1 MRKRWTRKAKNKR
14 NKQIIM
20 CSLIGLM
27 FLMVCGYAAFNTS
40 LSLRAKGNIVKK
52 KTASEILLESVV
64 DQGDGL
70 YKDIYEDE
78 RYFYKGAKP
87 NNYITFNDE
96 SWRILSVEA
105 DGTIK
110 IIKSESI
117 GDMEWD
123 EKCGLRTIPN
133 WSTPATLNTYL
144 NTEYLNSFS
153 DLDIIVDG
161 TFSIGKAIS
170 SKNLDLTISN
180 EKNLFGKEK

>member
-1 MRKRWTRKAKNKR
+1 MRKRWTRKAKNKG

-27 FLMVCGYAAFNTS
+27 FLMVCGYAAFSTS
-40 LSLRAKGNIVKK
+40 LSLKAKGKKKKK

-96 SWRILSVEA
+96 SWR
-105 DGTIK
+105 
-110 IIKSESI
+110 KSESI